1 MACFPFFVDLKGVPG
16 LVIGGGRVAL
26 GKVER
31 LLPFGPRLTVTAPAI
46 LPELEAVPGLTL
58 RRRPF
63 LEDDLDGA
71 ALEVA
76 AAGPAT
82 HRRAAA
88 LCRERRIP
96 VNVVDDREA
105 STFLFPALLRRG
117 ELTVGVS
124 TGGCSPTAAAELR
137 DRFARCLPDG
147 IEDILDYLG
156 SVRPWVRSEVEETA
170 RREAVL
176 RALCRRCLELGR
188 PLTLEE
194 TADLVQAGSGE
205 EEP

>member
-63 LEDDLDGA
+63 REEDLDGA
-71 ALEVA
+71 AFVVA
-76 AAGPAT
+76 AAGPET
-82 HRRAAA
+82 DRRAAA

-96 VNVVDDREA
+96 VNVVDDREE
-105 STFLFPALLRRG
+105 STFFFPALLKRG
-117 ELTVGVS
+117 ELSVGVS
-124 TGGCSPTAAAELR
+124 TGGRSPSAAAYFR
-137 DRFARCLPDG
+137 DRLAENLPEG
-147 IEDILDYLG
+147 VEDA
-156 SVRPWVRSEVEETA
+156 VEEP
-170 RREAVL
+170 EVVV
-176 RALCRRCLELGR
+176 
-188 PLTLEE
+188 EE
-194 TADLVQAGSGE
+194 VVDDDV
-205 EEP
+205 